1 MYKNHVI
8 VTSKISVYLSPDF
21 YGYPPTDGEKGEAFG
36 THG

>member
-1 MYKNHVI
+1 MHVI

-21 YGYPPTDGEKGEAFG
+21 YGYQATDGEKGEVYV